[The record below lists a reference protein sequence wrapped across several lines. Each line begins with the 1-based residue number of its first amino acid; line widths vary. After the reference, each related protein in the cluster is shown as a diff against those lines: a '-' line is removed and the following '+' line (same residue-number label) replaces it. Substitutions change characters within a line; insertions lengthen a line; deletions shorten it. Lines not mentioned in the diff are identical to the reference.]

1 MDEQLLNAKESTQPR
16 YILALDGGGMR
27 GIVPAVIIHQI
38 SELLVAMGDERP
50 FYSHFDLIAGTST
63 GALLA
68 LALTAPIERT
78 RLKIEDRGPH
88 YVYAPGNL
96 TFWQRFRRAKVEPTL
111 IGTLPWG
118 IDTATL
124 ERLYRDHG
132 RTIFPKSQSRIIG
145 QIFVDKYDEAPLEQ
159 FLKTTF
165 GGIAL
170 SEAVVPTL
178 IMTYDAEEGRPFSMS
193 SSDSHGFLFWE
204 AARASSAAPTFFK
217 PAYLH
222 DRTLGRMQTLIDGGV
237 VANNPSLYA
246 YIEAKRLY
254 PRAQSY
260 HILSLSTASSDFS
273 FKVSG
278 AGTGVIGWI
287 DPVKGAPI
295 QKIYATAQMQNV
307 DQVASAI
314 PELTYTRIHTPLDEE
329 YKLDETGSSAL
340 NEMANE
346 ARAIFARHRERIEAY
361 ASLLV
366 GRSVFDQLT
375 LGPVDAKRPKQ
386 GAAIPPPPERELSAL
401 SSLDSLLRR
410 YQLTDAE
417 ERL

>member
-1 MDEQLLNAKESTQPR
+1 MDELPATAQESTQSR

-27 GIVPAVIIHQI
+27 GIVPAVLIHQI
-38 SELLVAMGDERP
+38 NELLVSMGDERP
-50 FYSHFDLIAGTST
+50 FSSHFDLIAGTST

-78 RLKIEDRGPH
+78 RLKIEDRGPSF
-88 YVYAPGNL
+88 VYEPGKA
-96 TFWQRFRRAKVEPTL
+96 TRWQRLRRVKVEPKL

-118 IDTATL
+118 VDTASL

-132 RTIFPKSQSRIIG
+132 RTIFPKSQSRIIS
-145 QIFVDKYDEAPLEQ
+145 QIFVDKYDETPLEQ
-159 FLKTTF
+159 FLRTTF
-165 GGIAL
+165 GDIAL

-178 IMTYDAEEGRPFSMS
+178 IMAYDAEEGRPFSMS
-193 SSDSHGFLFWE
+193 SADSHGFLFWE
-204 AARASSAAPTFFK
+204 AARASSAAPTYFK
-217 PAYLH
+217 PAYLY
-222 DRTLGRMQTLIDGGV
+222 DRTQHRMQTLIDGGV

-295 QKIYATAQMQNV
+295 QKIYASAQMQNV
-307 DQVASAI
+307 DQIASAI
-314 PELTYTRIHTPLDEE
+314 PELFYTRIHTPLAEE
-329 YKLDETGSSAL
+329 YKLDETGSGAL
-340 NEMANE
+340 NAMAKE
-346 ARAIFARHRERIEAY
+346 AREIFVRHKDQIEAY
-361 ASLLV
+361 ASSLV
-366 GRSVFDQLT
+366 RRTTFDQLT
-375 LGPVDAKRPKQ
+375 VGPIDAQRPKQ
-386 GAAIPPPPERELSAL
+386 GVAIPPPPVRELSAL

-410 YQLTDAE
+410 YQLSEGGEST
-417 ERL
+417 

>member
-1 MDEQLLNAKESTQPR
+1 
-16 YILALDGGGMR
+16 MR
-27 GIVPAVIIHQI
+27 GIVPAVLIHQI
-38 SELLVAMGDERP
+38 SELLSAMGDERP

-68 LALTAPIERT
+68 LALSAPIERT
-78 RLKIEDRGPH
+78 RLKIEENGPFP
-88 YVYAPGNL
+88 VYESTQP
-96 TFWQRFRRAKVEPTL
+96 TFWQRIRKARVEATL

-118 IDTATL
+118 VDTASL

-132 RTIFPKSQSRIIG
+132 RTIFPKSQGRIIS
-145 QIFVDKYDEAPLEQ
+145 QIFVDKYDEEPLEN
-159 FLKTTF
+159 FLRTTF
-165 GGIAL
+165 GDIAL

-178 IMTYDAEEGRPFSMS
+178 IMAYDAEEGRPFSMS
-193 SSDSHGFLFWE
+193 SSDSHDFLFWE

-222 DRTLGRMQTLIDGGV
+222 DRTLKRMVTLIDGGV

-254 PRAQSY
+254 PHAESY

-287 DPVKGAPI
+287 DPAKGAPI
-295 QKIYATAQMQNV
+295 QKIYASAQMQNV
-307 DQVASAI
+307 DQVAASI
-314 PELTYTRIHTPLDEE
+314 PELTYTRIHTPLAEE
-329 YKLDETGSSAL
+329 YKLDETGANAL
-340 NEMANE
+340 NAMAKE
-346 ARAIFARHRERIEAY
+346 ARQIFNEHKQRIEAY
-361 ASLLV
+361 ATMLA
-366 GRSVFDQLT
+366 GRTNFDQLN
-375 LGPVDAKRPKQ
+375 LGPVDAQRPAQ
-386 GAAIPPPPERELSAL
+386 GVTIPPPPQRELSAL

-410 YQLTDAE
+410 YQLSETE
-417 ERL
+417 VRP

>member
-1 MDEQLLNAKESTQPR
+1 MNEQPHTAKESTQPR

-27 GIVPAVIIHQI
+27 GIVPAVLIHQI
-38 SELLVAMGDERP
+38 SELLVSMGDERP

-68 LALTAPIERT
+68 LTLTAPIERT
-78 RLKIEDRGPH
+78 RLQIEDRGPS
-88 YVYAPGNL
+88 YIYAPENP
-96 TFWQRFRRAKVEPTL
+96 TFWQRLRKAKVEPTR

-118 IDTATL
+118 IDTASL

-159 FLKTTF
+159 FLQETF
-165 GGIAL
+165 GDIAL

-178 IMTYDAEEGRPFSMS
+178 IMSYDTEEGRPFSMI
-193 SSDSHGFLFWE
+193 SSDSHEFLFWE

-217 PAYLH
+217 PAFLQ
-222 DRTLGRMQTLIDGGV
+222 DRTLGRQMTLIDGGV

-273 FKVSG
+273 FKVGEPAPASWG
-278 AGTGVIGWI
+278 GSTRPKAPRSKKSTPPPKCKTLTKSPRRSPSSPIPASTPPSLKSTSLTRPA
-287 DPVKGAPI
+287 PVR
-295 QKIYATAQMQNV
+295 
-307 DQVASAI
+307 S
-314 PELTYTRIHTPLDEE
+314 TPWP
-329 YKLDETGSSAL
+329 
-340 NEMANE
+340 M
-346 ARAIFARHRERIEAY
+346 RR
-361 ASLLV
+361 
-366 GRSVFDQLT
+366 GRSSPSIRNASRRMPLIWPLVRSLT
-375 LGPVDAKRPKQ
+375 NSPHFPSMHSAPGKRC
-386 GAAIPPPPERELSAL
+386 
-401 SSLDSLLRR
+401 
-410 YQLTDAE
+410 
-417 ERL
+417 

>member
-1 MDEQLLNAKESTQPR
+1 MNEQPHTAKESTQPR

-27 GIVPAVIIHQI
+27 GIVPAVLIHQI
-38 SELLVAMGDERP
+38 SELLVSMGDERP

-68 LALTAPIERT
+68 LTLTAPIERT
-78 RLKIEDRGPH
+78 RLQIEDRGPS
-88 YVYAPGNL
+88 YIYAPENS
-96 TFWQRFRRAKVEPTL
+96 TFWQRLRKAKVEPTR

-118 IDTATL
+118 IDTASL

-159 FLKTTF
+159 FLQETF
-165 GGIAL
+165 GDIAL

-178 IMTYDAEEGRPFSMS
+178 IMSYDTEEGRPFSMI
-193 SSDSHGFLFWE
+193 SSDSHEFLFWE

-217 PAYLH
+217 PAFLQ
-222 DRTLGRMQTLIDGGV
+222 DRTLGRQMTLIDGGV

-273 FKVSG
+273 FKVGG
-278 AGTGVIGWI
+278 AGTGVMGWI
-287 DPVKGAPI
+287 DPAKGAPI

-307 DQVASAI
+307 DQIASAI
-314 PELTYTRIHTPLDEE
+314 PELTYTRIHTPLAEE
-329 YKLDETGSSAL
+329 YKLDETGASAL
-340 NEMANE
+340 NAMANE
-346 ARAIFARHRERIEAY
+346 ARAIFSLHKERIEAY
-361 ASLLV
+361 AAHLAA
-366 GRSVFDQLT
+366 RTVFDQLT
-375 LGPVDAKRPKQ
+375 PLPIDAQRPRQ
-386 GAAIPPPPERELSAL
+386 AVLIPPPPEREMPAL

-410 YQLTDAE
+410 YQLSDTE
-417 ERL
+417 EKP